1 MKDYQEIVEKI
12 LKEHPVTRDDDN
24 KLFVWVCSE
33 LKPDVMGKPFGKV
46 MFYAHDLGLPSF
58 ETIRRTRQ
66 KLQHDKPELRGKNY
80 EKRMGKQS
88 EYIQKFGR
96 RYA

>member
-66 KLQHDKPELRGKNY
+66 KLQEKKTSLRGEKY
-80 EKRMGKQS
+80 EARQAKQS
-88 EYIQKFGR
+88 DYIKTYGR
-96 RYA
+96 KYT

>member
-66 KLQHDKPELRGKNY
+66 KLQHDKPKLRGKNY